1 MGNKPIHLK
10 SKIVTN
16 CLFMIR
22 DIFDLLKFMLNL
34 PVSFRINR
42 YYNTKKVPGYSLIF
56 VFG

>member
-34 PVSFRINR
+34 PVSLRINR
-42 YYNTKKVPGYSLIF
+42 YYNTKK
-56 VFG
+56 